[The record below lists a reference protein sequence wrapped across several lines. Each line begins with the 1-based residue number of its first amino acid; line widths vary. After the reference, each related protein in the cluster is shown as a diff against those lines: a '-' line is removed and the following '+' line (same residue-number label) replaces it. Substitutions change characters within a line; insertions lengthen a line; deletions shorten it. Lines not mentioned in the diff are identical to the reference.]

1 MALTEK
7 QLSMRKVGGSDV
19 ATILGLNPFKT
30 ALELYYEKKGIIDP
44 PDLSDNDH
52 VEAGNVLE
60 DGIAA
65 LAERRISRR
74 DGRTVKLRRSNLT
87 LSHPKYD
94 WLTIHIDRDVVGE
107 ERGVELKNVGWRAAS
122 KWGPEETEEIPA
134 YYKPQVHTYLLVKD
148 YPVWTV
154 AAYLGGGEMRL
165 YDIARNKE
173 WDQLIIEATHDF
185 WYENVGKGIPPAF
198 DPNLDRAVQ
207 AMKRIY
213 PGTDGT
219 TIEAPAGLAAWRDV
233 RAEAKQIIAMNEKVV
248 DGCDARILREM
259 GSAALLNFDDGSQF
273 TRRLVKR
280 KAYTVEAAEYMD
292 LRFRKAKEE

>member
-30 ALELYYEKKGIIDP
+30 VLELFYEKMGTIEP
-44 PDLSDNDH
+44 ADLSENEA
-52 VEAGNVLE
+52 VEAGNILE

-74 DGRTVKLRRSNLT
+74 DGRAVKLRRSNLT

-107 ERGVELKNVGWRAAS
+107 ERGVELKNVGWRAAVA
-122 KWGPEETEEIPA
+122 WGADGTSEIPK
-134 YYKPQVHTYLLVKD
+134 YYAPQVHTYMLVKN

-165 YDIARNKE
+165 YDIERNKE
-173 WDQLIIEATHDF
+173 WDQLIIDSTHDF
-185 WYENVGKGIPPAF
+185 WVENVGKGIPPDINPDA
-198 DPNLDRAVQ
+198 DRAVQ
-207 AMKRIY
+207 ALRRVY
-213 PGTDGT
+213 PGTDGS
-219 TIEAPAGLAAWRDV
+219 TIVAPASLAAWRDV
-233 RAEAKQIIAMNEKVV
+233 RAEAKQIIALNEKVV

-259 GSAALLNFDDGSQF
+259 GSAAILHFEDGSEF
-273 TRRLVKR
+273 TRKLVKR

-292 LRFRKAKEE
+292 LRFKKAKDE